1 MSAARRR
8 WRYDQRFDQSR
19 PKGKLLD
26 PDGLLRQVGR
36 PQLVAEGAML
46 AYMNKN
52 KDWCQIPDEMV
63 DGLKKTHAQDTA
75 FSAKACGY
83 AAKIKK
89 MKEQQADGGAPQ
101 AQQLPT
107 GPSLSSTPRGPARC
121 LMRLGRASVLAANAG
136 FRASLCSACP
146 SRSADRLAIAAR
158 AMLAIRGARWACRP
172 SRPGSLAPA
181 VVLRRRGGDARRR
194 LHL

>member
-1 MSAARRR
+1 MSTRHSYVFAFALALAAAAWATPSLAQNCGEDMNKLGMRLKAER
-8 WRYDQRFDQSR
+8 DTIGELIKQA
-19 PKGKLLD
+19 KGKPLD
-26 PDGLLRQVGR
+26 PEVFCAKSGGLTG
-36 PQLVAEGAML
+36 AEGALL
-46 AYMNKN
+46 AYMDKN

-107 GPSLSSTPRGPARC
+107 GPL
-121 LMRLGRASVLAANAG
+121 
-136 FRASLCSACP
+136 
-146 SRSADRLAIAAR
+146 
-158 AMLAIRGARWACRP
+158 
-172 SRPGSLAPA
+172 
-181 VVLRRRGGDARRR
+181 
-194 LHL
+194 